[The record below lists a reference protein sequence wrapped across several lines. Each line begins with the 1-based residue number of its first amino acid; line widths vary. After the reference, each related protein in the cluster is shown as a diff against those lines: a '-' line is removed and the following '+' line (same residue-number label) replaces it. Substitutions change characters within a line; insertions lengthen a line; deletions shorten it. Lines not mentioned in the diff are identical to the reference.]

1 MKSEN
6 IKNLKKLRL
15 EYKWSQTQLSE
26 LSGLSLRT
34 IQRIENGENPS
45 TESLKALSSL
55 FELDFYISNNPEQL
69 KEQENYYKKVK
80 SFLFKLGLFII
91 VQIIMIVDALEE
103 PMSWGTFFVVL
114 LYCLYFL
121 YDAANRTF
129 NLSDKIKKVIV
140 YNKYRY

>member
-55 FELDFYISNNPEQL
+55 FDLDFYISSNPELL
-69 KEQENYYKKVK
+69 KEQEEYYKKVK

-91 VQIIMIVDALEE
+91 VQIIMLIDAFEE
-103 PMSWGTFFVVL
+103 PMSWGSFFVVL
-114 LYCLYFL
+114 LFSLYFL
-121 YDAANRTF
+121 YDSANRTF
-129 NLSDKIKKVIV
+129 NLSEKIKNKIV
-140 YNKYRY
+140 SIKYK